1 MKGIFKIILSFILLI
16 STKIYAEELVYTFS
30 EWSSEYPSNYPEIF
44 IQSEDRYLWY
54 IINEQGDYEETEEYY
69 AILEGYERIDSSK
82 KTFYRV
88 INNDYV
94 VFDRNW
100 ELVTDLSKCVKVFC
114 TQIFIKKYEIP
125 QEEEPP
131 KPKEEEEIII
141 NPETY
146 DGIYNYLICFGG
158 SLLFTLVKLNNKLKI
173 I

>member
-1 MKGIFKIILSFILLI
+1 MKKVVILILSLFIC
-16 STKIYAEELVYTFS
+16 TYVYADDYEIVYT
-30 EWSSEYPSNYPEIF
+30 EWSSIFPEGVEEF
-44 IQSEDRYLWY
+44 RIQSEDRYLWY

-146 DGIYNYLICFGG
+146 DGIYNYLICYGG